1 MTSENGK
8 TQIKILPADQV
19 DELMKKYKKVEAAK
33 KEKAQARKCK
43 KCTFVLNW
51 RFKTAELSVLT
62 FRRQKVC

>member
-19 DELMKKYKKVEAAK
+19 DELIKKYEKVEAAK

-43 KCTFVLNW
+43 NCKLVLN
-51 RFKTAELSVLT
+51 
-62 FRRQKVC
+62 C